1 MDHAKNSKVR
11 LLRPNNQDNV
21 IEQMLP
27 SLVDYI
33 QPNKTCEIDF
43 QSRRSILWGHG
54 YGAPKKNVM
63 AQNFKSTNLVC
74 LYWFICV
81 FSLQHFNG
89 FIGVYNSITLPK
101 SFWLFL
107 QNPSHLTP
115 RLAPQYFSN
124 YFGFFLLKSNYF
136 GFAILYHN
144 LREWKLLSV
153 SKTAR
158 MDKNLEFQKQ
168 RSYQIIATHVGFHK
182 QIELVIKSNSTTSLI
197 LSTP

>member
-1 MDHAKNSKVR
+1 MYRTRRIIGVLKRHLVGFSGTPQRGIRICWLLLSGHWSWSFYEFWLLSHLDHAKNSKVR

-124 YFGFFLLKSNYF
+124 YFGFF
-136 GFAILYHN
+136 FAKI
-144 LREWKLLSV
+144 KLFWIC
-153 SKTAR
+153 
-158 MDKNLEFQKQ
+158 D
-168 RSYQIIATHVGFHK
+168 
-182 QIELVIKSNSTTSLI
+182 LI
-197 LSTP
+197 S